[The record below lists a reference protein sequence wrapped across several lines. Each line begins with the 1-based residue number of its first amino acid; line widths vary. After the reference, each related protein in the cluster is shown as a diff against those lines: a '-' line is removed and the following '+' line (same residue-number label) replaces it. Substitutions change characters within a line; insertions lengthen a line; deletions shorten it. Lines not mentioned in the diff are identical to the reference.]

1 MSGKVRLWKL
11 SILVGILAALTL
23 GGRAEL
29 WPVPGITRVTSAEL
43 SLIRRARQLAGQ
55 R

>member
-23 GGRAEL
+23 APDRAMASPKRL
-29 WPVPGITRVTSAEL
+29 PRHSAEL
-43 SLIRRARQLAGQ
+43 SLISRARQLAGQ